1 MLVIHY
7 ANKDRI
13 KWNRNRHL
21 LFPCWRLW
29 SPEAKRVFPRI
40 NQIMNTNPTASSH
53 HLNKGQ
59 ILNFLLFHLYRLGL
73 SGRFHHNFSKMLYH
87 SEISLALS
95 LPSFSFQMW
104 FSSKTQFMLI
114 WWGGKVNSSSK
125 QNYFPKKMWKLFQL
139 SFLQPF
145 CMACYLA
152 FIKNR
157 FWWFLC
163 ACFSVNRI
171 SFIC

>member
-1 MLVIHY
+1 
-7 ANKDRI
+7 
-13 KWNRNRHL
+13 
-21 LFPCWRLW
+21 
-29 SPEAKRVFPRI
+29 
-40 NQIMNTNPTASSH
+40 MNTNPTASSH

-125 QNYFPKKMWKLFQL
+125 QNYFPKKCE
-139 SFLQPF
+139 S
-145 CMACYLA
+145 
-152 FIKNR
+152 
-157 FWWFLC
+157 
-163 ACFSVNRI
+163 CFNYHSYNHFVWLVILHLLKIGFGDFYVLVSV
-171 SFIC
+171 